1 MTELHRTTVGSGPP
15 VVLLH
20 GMGDDSSV
28 WDETVAELAGD
39 FACTAVDLPGH
50 GRSPA
55 PDDPAAYE
63 REAVLDAIDEVLERT
78 GSALLVGHS
87 LGGYLAL
94 AHRITRR
101 DGSATGPDDAQQVT
115 GSRHQTTG
123 PAAAGS
129 DDAQQVTGSRHRI
142 TGPAAPGLVLVSA
155 GPGFRDADSMAQWND
170 RVRANAPSLSMAA
183 AAAAIGFHVDS
194 MVIDRLEE
202 VTVPVGLVVGSED
215 RNFRGANDYMEAR
228 LADVRRTTVEGGR
241 HRVMLTHP
249 GEVATMAREVAAAAG
264 LLASTP

>member
-63 REAVLDAIDEVLERT
+63 REAVLEALDEVLEQT
-78 GSALLVGHS
+78 GPALLVGHS

-94 AHRITRR
+94 AHRITRG
-101 DGSATGPDDAQQVT
+101 D
-115 GSRHQTTG
+115 G
-123 PAAAGS
+123 PAAAGPD
-129 DDAQQVTGSRHRI
+129 DDAQRVTGNRHRT

-170 RVRANAPSLSMAA
+170 RVRANAPSLSMPA

-202 VTVPVGLVVGSED
+202 VTVPVGLVVGRED
-215 RNFRGANDYMEAR
+215 RNFLGANDYMETR

-249 GEVATMAREVAAAAG
+249 GEVAVMAREVAAAAG
-264 LLASTP
+264 LRAFTP

>member
-28 WDETVAELAGD
+28 WDETAAELAGD

-63 REAVLDAIDEVLERT
+63 REAVLEALDEVLEQT
-78 GSALLVGHS
+78 GPALLVGHS

-94 AHRITRR
+94 AHRITRG
-101 DGSATGPDDAQQVT
+101 D
-115 GSRHQTTG
+115 G
-123 PAAAGS
+123 PAAAGP
-129 DDAQQVTGSRHRI
+129 DDAAQRVAGSRHRI

-170 RVRANAPSLSMAA
+170 RVRANTPSLSMPP

-202 VTVPVGLVVGSED
+202 VTVPVGLVVGRED
-215 RNFRGANDYMEAR
+215 RNFLGANDYMETR

-249 GEVATMAREVAAAAG
+249 AEVAAMAREVAAAAG
-264 LLASTP
+264 LRAST

>member
-28 WDETVAELAGD
+28 WDETVAKLADD

-63 REAVLDAIDEVLERT
+63 REAVLNAIDEVLEQT
-78 GSALLVGHS
+78 GPALLVGHS

-94 AHRITRR
+94 GHRITRG
-101 DGSATGPDDAQQVT
+101 D
-115 GSRHQTTG
+115 
-123 PAAAGS
+123 
-129 DDAQQVTGSRHRI
+129 
-142 TGPAAPGLVLVSA
+142 GPAAPGLVLVSA

-170 RVRANAPSLSMAA
+170 RVRANAPSLSMSA

-249 GEVATMAREVAAAAG
+249 GEVAAMTREVAAAAG
-264 LLASTP
+264 M

>member
-63 REAVLDAIDEVLERT
+63 REAVLDALDEVLEQT
-78 GSALLVGHS
+78 GPALLVGHS

-94 AHRITRR
+94 AHRITRS
-101 DGSATGPDDAQQVT
+101 GGPAAAGPDDAQRV
-115 GSRHQTTG
+115 
-123 PAAAGS
+123 A
-129 DDAQQVTGSRHRI
+129 GSRHRT

-170 RVRANAPSLSMAA
+170 RVRANAPSLSMPA

-202 VTVPVGLVVGSED
+202 VTVPVGLVVGRED
-215 RNFRGANDYMEAR
+215 RNFLGANDYMEAR

-249 GEVATMAREVAAAAG
+249 GEVAVMAREVAAAAG
-264 LLASTP
+264 LLAFT

>member
-63 REAVLDAIDEVLERT
+63 REAVLNAIDEVLERT
-78 GSALLVGHS
+78 GPALLVGHS

-94 AHRITRR
+94 AHRITRS
-101 DGSATGPDDAQQVT
+101 G
-115 GSRHQTTG
+115 G
-123 PAAAGS
+123 PAAAGPD
-129 DDAQQVTGSRHRI
+129 DDAQRVAGSRHRT

-170 RVRANAPSLSMAA
+170 RVRASAPSLSMPA

-202 VTVPVGLVVGSED
+202 VTVPVGLVVGRED
-215 RNFRGANDYMEAR
+215 RNFLGANDYMETR

-249 GEVATMAREVAAAAG
+249 GEVAAMAREVAAAAG
-264 LLASTP
+264 LRAFT

>member
-28 WDETVAELAGD
+28 WDETVAELASD

-63 REAVLDAIDEVLERT
+63 REAVLDDIDAVLERT
-78 GSALLVGHS
+78 GPALLVGHS

-94 AHRITRR
+94 AHRITRG
-101 DGSATGPDDAQQVT
+101 D
-115 GSRHQTTG
+115 G
-123 PAAAGS
+123 PAA
-129 DDAQQVTGSRHRI
+129 R
-142 TGPAAPGLVLVSA
+142 GLVLVSA

-249 GEVATMAREVAAAAG
+249 AEVAAMAREMAAAAG
-264 LLASTP
+264 M

>member
-1 MTELHRTTVGSGPP
+1 MTELHCATVGSGPP
-15 VVLLH
+15 VVLVH

-28 WDETVAELAGD
+28 WDKTAAALAGD

-55 PDDPAAYE
+55 PDDPGAYE
-63 REAVLDAIDEVLERT
+63 REAVLEAIDAVLERT
-78 GSALLVGHS
+78 GPALVVGHS

-94 AHRITRR
+94 AHRITRG
-101 DGSATGPDDAQQVT
+101 DGPTAAT
-115 GSRHQTTG
+115 
-123 PAAAGS
+123 
-129 DDAQQVTGSRHRI
+129 
-142 TGPAAPGLVLVSA
+142 GLVLVSA
-155 GPGFRDADSMAQWND
+155 GPGFRDADSMAHWND
-170 RVRANAPSLSMAA
+170 RVRANAPSLSMPT

-215 RNFRGANDYMEAR
+215 RNFAGANDYMEAR
-228 LADVRRTTVEGGR
+228 LADVRRVTVEGGR

-249 GEVATMAREVAAAAG
+249 DQVAAMAREVAAAAG
-264 LLASTP
+264 G

>member
-1 MTELHRTTVGSGPP
+1 MTELHATTTGSGPP

-28 WDETVAELAGD
+28 WDQTVADLAGD

-55 PDDPAAYE
+55 PDDPGAYR
-63 REAVLDAIDEVLERT
+63 REAVLEDLDEVLGQT
-78 GSALLVGHS
+78 GPALVVGHS

-101 DGSATGPDDAQQVT
+101 DG
-115 GSRHQTTG
+115 R
-123 PAAAGS
+123 AAA
-129 DDAQQVTGSRHRI
+129 
-142 TGPAAPGLVLVSA
+142 GLVLVST
-155 GPGFRDADSMAQWND
+155 GPGFRDADSMAHWND
-170 RVRANAPSLSMAA
+170 RVRANAPNLSVPPAA
-183 AAAAIGFHVDS
+183 VAISFHVDS

-202 VTVPVGLVVGSED
+202 VTVPAGLVVGDGD
-215 RNFRGANDYMEAR
+215 RNFMGANDYMEAR
-228 LADVRRTTVEGGR
+228 LSDVRRVTVEGGR

-249 GEVATMAREVAAAAG
+249 GEVAAMVRRVAAAAG
-264 LLASTP
+264 M

>member
-28 WDETVAELAGD
+28 WDETVTELADD

-78 GSALLVGHS
+78 GPALLVGHS

-94 AHRITRR
+94 AHRITR
-101 DGSATGPDDAQQVT
+101 GNGPAAAGPDDAQQVT
-115 GSRHQTTG
+115 GGRHW
-123 PAAAGS
+123 
-129 DDAQQVTGSRHRI
+129 I

-249 GEVATMAREVAAAAG
+249 GEVAAMAREVAAAAG
-264 LLASTP
+264 M

>member
-28 WDETVAELAGD
+28 WDETAAELAGD

-63 REAVLDAIDEVLERT
+63 REAVLEALDEVLEQT
-78 GSALLVGHS
+78 GPALLVGHS

-94 AHRITRR
+94 AHRITRS
-101 DGSATGPDDAQQVT
+101 D
-115 GSRHQTTG
+115 G
-123 PAAAGS
+123 PAAAGP
-129 DDAQQVTGSRHRI
+129 DDAAQRVAGRRHRI

-170 RVRANAPSLSMAA
+170 RVRANTPSLSMPA

-202 VTVPVGLVVGSED
+202 VTVPVGLVVGRED
-215 RNFRGANDYMEAR
+215 RNFLGANDYMESR

-249 GEVATMAREVAAAAG
+249 TEVAAMAREVAAAAG
-264 LLASTP
+264 LRAST

>member
-39 FACTAVDLPGH
+39 FACTTVDLPGH

-55 PDDPAAYE
+55 PDNPAAYE
-63 REAVLDAIDEVLERT
+63 REAVLEAIDEVLERT
-78 GSALLVGHS
+78 GPALLVGHS

-94 AHRITRR
+94 AHRITRG
-101 DGSATGPDDAQQVT
+101 D
-115 GSRHQTTG
+115 
-123 PAAAGS
+123 
-129 DDAQQVTGSRHRI
+129 
-142 TGPAAPGLVLVSA
+142 GPAAPGLVLVSA

-249 GEVATMAREVAAAAG
+249 AEVATMAREVAAAAG

>member
-1 MTELHRTTVGSGPP
+1 MTELHCATVGSGPP
-15 VVLLH
+15 VVLVH

-28 WDETVAELAGD
+28 WDKTAAALAGD

-55 PDDPAAYE
+55 PDDPGAYE
-63 REAVLDAIDEVLERT
+63 RGAVLEAIDAVLERT
-78 GSALLVGHS
+78 GPALVVGHS

-94 AHRITRR
+94 AHRITRG
-101 DGSATGPDDAQQVT
+101 D
-115 GSRHQTTG
+115 G
-123 PAAAGS
+123 PAAA
-129 DDAQQVTGSRHRI
+129 T
-142 TGPAAPGLVLVSA
+142 GLVLVSA

-170 RVRANAPSLSMAA
+170 RVRANAPGLSMP

-215 RNFRGANDYMEAR
+215 RNFLGANDYMEAR
-228 LADVRRTTVEGGR
+228 LADVRRVTIEGGR

-249 GEVATMAREVAAAAG
+249 GQVAAMAREVAAAAG
-264 LLASTP
+264 A

>member
-63 REAVLDAIDEVLERT
+63 REAVLEAIDEVLEQT
-78 GSALLVGHS
+78 GPALLVGHS

-94 AHRITRR
+94 AHRITRG
-101 DGSATGPDDAQQVT
+101 D
-115 GSRHQTTG
+115 G
-123 PAAAGS
+123 PA
-129 DDAQQVTGSRHRI
+129 T
-142 TGPAAPGLVLVSA
+142 PGLVLVSA
-155 GPGFRDADSMAQWND
+155 GPGFRDTDSMAQWND
-170 RVRANAPSLSMAA
+170 RVRANSPSLSMAA

-194 MVIDRLEE
+194 MVIDRLED

-215 RNFRGANDYMEAR
+215 RNFRGANDYMETR

-249 GEVATMAREVAAAAG
+249 GEVATMVRKVAAAAG

>member
-50 GRSPA
+50 GRSSA
-55 PDDPAAYE
+55 PDNPAAYE
-63 REAVLDAIDEVLERT
+63 REAVLDAIDEVLEQT
-78 GSALLVGHS
+78 GPALLVGHS

-94 AHRITRR
+94 AHRITRG
-101 DGSATGPDDAQQVT
+101 D
-115 GSRHQTTG
+115 G
-123 PAAAGS
+123 PA
-129 DDAQQVTGSRHRI
+129 
-142 TGPAAPGLVLVSA
+142 AAPGLVLVSA

-249 GEVATMAREVAAAAG
+249 GEVAAMAREVAAAAG
-264 LLASTP
+264 M

>member
-1 MTELHRTTVGSGPP
+1 MIELHRTTVGSGPP

-28 WDETVAELAGD
+28 WDETVAKLADD

-63 REAVLDAIDEVLERT
+63 REAVLESIDEVLERT
-78 GSALLVGHS
+78 GPALLVGHS

-94 AHRITRR
+94 AHRITRG
-101 DGSATGPDDAQQVT
+101 D
-115 GSRHQTTG
+115 G
-123 PAAAGS
+123 PAAAGP

-249 GEVATMAREVAAAAG
+249 GEVATMAREVAAAA
-264 LLASTP
+264 SI